1 MADEEL
7 AQRLHSLRLD
17 AGASRRDSDA
27 GQFSLPGAQP
37 KIALL
42 RDEGRW
48 GVPSGRIPTTHILKP
63 PTGNFDGYAH
73 NEHYCLQLA
82 AAIGLPTCT
91 STVLRVGDE
100 VAICV
105 ERYDRVKQDG
115 TWLRIHQEDVCQ
127 ALGVRPEMKYQNEG
141 GPSPQAIGKLIRDYS
156 TESEGD
162 LQVFFLALIFNW
174 FIGGSDAHAKNYSLL
189 LGSNQGVRL
198 APLYDISSAL
208 PYDGIA
214 RRKLKL
220 AMKIGSTYKWHD
232 IRLDDWIEQAAT
244 MGFSRE
250 EAFGALRLFVDDLP
264 GIAVA
269 VAGRVDADGM
279 GHPVVTRLVE
289 DIARAAEKCG
299 RMLAVGGR

>member
-1 MADEEL
+1 
-7 AQRLHSLRLD
+7 
-17 AGASRRDSDA
+17 
-27 GQFSLPGAQP
+27 
-37 KIALL
+37 
-42 RDEGRW
+42 
-48 GVPSGRIPTTHILKP
+48 
-63 PTGNFDGYAH
+63 
-73 NEHYCLQLA
+73 
-82 AAIGLPTCT
+82 
-91 STVLRVGDE
+91 VGDE

-220 AMKIGSTYKWHD
+220 AMKIGSVLT
-232 IRLDDWIEQAAT
+232 I
-244 MGFSRE
+244 GSSRRQPWVSLGKRRSVRCVSLSMICLE
-250 EAFGALRLFVDDLP
+250 SPSL
-264 GIAVA
+264 
-269 VAGRVDADGM
+269 
-279 GHPVVTRLVE
+279 
-289 DIARAAEKCG
+289 
-299 RMLAVGGR
+299 